1 MRNRSLFLGGIAAL
15 LTVTVASVA
24 CGRDGANPL
33 SDTDRAIAE
42 LDAGRIDLSL
52 AATATG
58 GAAGPVGFRMQG
70 PFAIEDGGKYPT
82 LDMRYTAVLGDE
94 ERVTQVFSDG
104 QAVHV
109 VQDGARTTVPPAQAR
124 FLRLGKS
131 GGGFT
136 DLGVAG
142 WVDDPAVVERPDGA
156 RVVTGTVHVADLL
169 SDLAR
174 ISGQIGGLD
183 AGKLDGDRGRRL
195 QRLVRH
201 SDFTAELDP
210 AGLPRNLR
218 AVVDFG
224 RDLPAELRSALGPY
238 ASPRL
243 EVTLAVEPAST
254 DFRRS

>member
-1 MRNRSLFLGGIAAL
+1 MRNRSLLLGGIAVL
-15 LTVTVASVA
+15 LAVTVASVA
-24 CGRDGANPL
+24 CGRSGADPL
-33 SDTDRAIAE
+33 ADTDRAMAE

-52 AATATG
+52 TATATG

-70 PFAIEDGGKYPT
+70 PFAIKDGGKYPT
-82 LDMRYTAVLGDE
+82 LDMRYTSFLGGE
-94 ERVTQVFSDG
+94 EQVTQVISDG

-124 FLRLGKS
+124 FLRLGKT
-131 GGGFT
+131 GRGFT

-142 WVDDPAVVERPDGA
+142 WVDDPAVVDRPDGA
-156 RVVTGTVHVADLL
+156 RMITGTVDVADLL

-174 ISGQIGGLD
+174 VSGQIGGLD
-183 AGKLDGDRGRRL
+183 VDELDGDRGRRL

-210 AGLPRNLR
+210 AGLPRSLR

-224 RDLPAELRSALGPY
+224 RDLPAELRRALGPY

-243 EVTLAVEPAST
+243 EVTLAVEPAEH
-254 DFRRS
+254 